1 MNHFAQ
7 KTDAYNIQ
15 REIIRLY

>member
-1 MNHFAQ
+1 MNFAQ

-15 REIIRLY
+15 RKIIRLY